1 MNTLFSLTTVIAAI
15 MAVGSIE
22 DCGGHCLGNDN
33 WTMFFIMSGIMLISA
48 YLTLITMKGNK

>member
-22 DCGGHCLGNDN
+22 DCGGHCMGNDN
-33 WTMFFIMSGIMLISA
+33 WTMFFIMTGIMLISA

>member
-1 MNTLFSLTTVIAAI
+1 MNSLFSLTTIIAAV

>member
-1 MNTLFSLTTVIAAI
+1 MNTLFSLTTIIAAV

-22 DCGGHCLGNDN
+22 DCGGHCMGNDN
-33 WTMFFIMSGIMLISA
+33 WTMFFIMTGIMLISA

>member
-33 WTMFFIMSGIMLISA
+33 WTMFFIMSGIMLISG
-48 YLTLITMKGNK
+48 YLSLITMKGNK